1 MVPSPDPPPGGTAP
15 AAPPVAA
22 SPAPEAVRVPRAA
35 RWGGAS
41 KRRAKA
47 APSDADEAADARDMA
62 AFETPVAS
70 KPAAAARRSPDALVA
85 ELRTLATTL
94 RETAASSAAAAAGGA
109 SSGELGP
116 SPPAVVHRL
125 RLVLHY
131 MRHMDATAAA
141 LRASGAAMHVAP
153 LVLHA
158 DQFVASAARECVLC
172 SVHSLS
178 LTLILTPSMHAGC
191 ARRRRGP
198 MRWLSCAQLRR
209 ALLPSPSPSLLELAP
224 PAPSAATAR

>member
-1 MVPSPDPPPGGTAP
+1 
-15 AAPPVAA
+15 VAA
-22 SPAPEAVRVPRAA
+22 SPALEEPVRVPRAA

-47 APSDADEAADARDMA
+47 APSDADEADERDKA
-62 AFETPVAS
+62 AFETPVA

-153 LVLHA
+153 LVQHA
-158 DQFVASAARECVLC
+158 DQFVASAARECVILC
-172 SVHSLS
+172 RFCL
-178 LTLILTPSMHAGC
+178 LLLILTHHPHCLGSV
-191 ARRRRGP
+191 RRRRGP
-198 MRWLSCAQLRR
+198 MRWRSCAQLRR
-209 ALLPSPSPSLLELAP
+209 ALRPSPSPVAQPALAP
-224 PAPSAATAR
+224 PAPSAAAAR